1 MLGFSIFKVNGESMS
16 PFIPNQSYVL
26 TQRWLTKFFIGEGKK
41 LLIAHKSY
49 GLIVKKVALVDHH
62 GFIWLKGEN
71 NKSVSVEQIGP
82 VDQEQVI
89 GIVIAVFTKHKR

>member
-26 TQRWLTKFFIGEGKK
+26 AQRWLPRFFISEGKK
-41 LLIAHKSY
+41 LLIKHKSY

-71 NKSVSVEQIGP
+71 KKSLSVEQIGP
-82 VDQEQVI
+82 VNNQQVI
-89 GIVIAVFTKHKR
+89 GIVLGVFTKN